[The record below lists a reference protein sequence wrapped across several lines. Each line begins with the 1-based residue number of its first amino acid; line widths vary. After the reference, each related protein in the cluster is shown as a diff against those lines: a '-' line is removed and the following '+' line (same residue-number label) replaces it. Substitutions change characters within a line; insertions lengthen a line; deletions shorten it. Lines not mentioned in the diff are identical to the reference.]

1 MWPGAIANPA
11 VLDEVYRITGVEVA
25 RDRVKMLTGDA

>member
-11 VLDEVYRITGVEVA
+11 VLDELFRVTDVQVA
-25 RDRVKMLTGDA
+25 SDRVKMLTGDT